1 MAMALAAGLQDSLS
15 CSICVLPFSNHGD
28 RLPSVMPCFHTFC
41 AGCIRKLAAP
51 VACPTCRKPCH
62 KPVSDLLPN
71 FALVDVIDAARASAK
86 GGAVCML
93 CEGETHAAVLRCT
106 DPTCANEVSGPRGKM
121 ATMHRVALMS

>member
-1 MAMALAAGLQDSLS
+1 
-15 CSICVLPFSNHGD
+15 
-28 RLPSVMPCFHTFC
+28 MPCFHTFC

-51 VACPTCRKPCH
+51 LACPTCRKPCH

-93 CEGETHAAVLRCT
+93 CEGETHAAVLR
-106 DPTCANEVSGPRGKM
+106 
-121 ATMHRVALMS
+121 